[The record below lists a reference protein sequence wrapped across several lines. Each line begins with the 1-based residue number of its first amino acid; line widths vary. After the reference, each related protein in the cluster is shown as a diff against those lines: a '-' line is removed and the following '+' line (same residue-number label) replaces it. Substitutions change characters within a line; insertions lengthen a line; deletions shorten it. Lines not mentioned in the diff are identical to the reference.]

1 VSDLDHFFRQ
11 LVVNLSAA
19 DPARLYQAI
28 PVADIQNEI
37 IPYRSNR
44 RALGLASAEDYEVL
58 LLRLCAGEQGL
69 ARTSPPEVQ
78 AKFESEIAGGNPDL
92 GLLRTHGDALVS
104 LSGHAVALA
113 LAVDPHAAYAPPEVP
128 AEETFGGLAEHTV
141 LPDGGLGE
149 ELPLDE
155 VRTGEDGNPHPADAA
170 GLMCLFCG
178 GTLPANRPVHFCP
191 HCGQSQTTL
200 RCPACQAEI
209 EVGWRHCAG
218 CGAPV
223 DDR

>member
-28 PVADIQNEI
+28 PVADIQNQI
-37 IPYRSNR
+37 IPYRTSR

-58 LLRLCAGEQGL
+58 LLRLCAGEHGL
-69 ARTSPPEVQ
+69 ARTSPPEIE
-78 AKFESEIAGGNPDL
+78 AKFESEMASGNPDL
-92 GLLRTHGDALVS
+92 GVLRAHGDALVS

-113 LAVDPHAAYAPPEVP
+113 LALDPHAEYAPPAAP
-128 AEETFGGLAEHTV
+128 AEETFGPAVDHTV
-141 LPDGGLGE
+141 LPDAQPEE
-149 ELPLDE
+149 ELSLE
-155 VRTGEDGNPHPADAA
+155 ELRTREDGDPHPADAA

-178 GTLPANRPVHFCP
+178 GTLPAHRPANFCP

-200 RCPACQAEI
+200 RCAACQAEI

-223 DDR
+223 GDR